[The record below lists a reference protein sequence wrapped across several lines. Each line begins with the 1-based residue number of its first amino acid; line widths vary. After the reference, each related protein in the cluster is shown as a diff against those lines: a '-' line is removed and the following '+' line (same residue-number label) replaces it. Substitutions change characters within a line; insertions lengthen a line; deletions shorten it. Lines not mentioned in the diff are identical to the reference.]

1 MNNEIGLLVQDL
13 PQEDADRYIKETKS
27 SFDAKHNIQEIEI
40 DYSWVDTIEEAIP
53 AIDNI
58 IRNPRRFI
66 VSEEDVV
73 RIEKTKKISLESIK
87 DLAVHT
93 NYIQEVDDDGFVK
106 PIKLLN
112 IFKEETIDLYENRFI
127 YTLITTLNRFVEEQ
141 LTYKEQSANNTNEKK
156 LNYNSET
163 FYDDQNIS
171 LKLEVTAKKNVEVKT
186 DEKELRDRE
195 EKIEHIKN
203 VLEDFMSSKFMK
215 MMKGATIVRSP
226 IRNTN
231 VILKDYNFVTALHLW
246 ETIEDFEINS
256 PVKEKKE
263 ETDLSTPS
271 MKHNLD
277 LTSFLNYCIL
287 NDTVSKRG
295 SVLPLQNIDIVDAVY
310 EYASK
315 FDIDEKELRKNI
327 ESKITAATEYKNA
340 EKDNARKAYKSFIDN
355 HNSRFNKAVNLFK

>member
-27 SFDAKHNIQEIEI
+27 NFDAKHNIQEIEI

-141 LTYKEQSANNTNEKK
+141 LTYKEQSADNTNEKK
-156 LNYNSET
+156 LNE
-163 FYDDQNIS
+163 
-171 LKLEVTAKKNVEVKT
+171 
-186 DEKELRDRE
+186 
-195 EKIEHIKN
+195 
-203 VLEDFMSSKFMK
+203 
-215 MMKGATIVRSP
+215 
-226 IRNTN
+226 
-231 VILKDYNFVTALHLW
+231 
-246 ETIEDFEINS
+246 
-256 PVKEKKE
+256 
-263 ETDLSTPS
+263 
-271 MKHNLD
+271 
-277 LTSFLNYCIL
+277 
-287 NDTVSKRG
+287 
-295 SVLPLQNIDIVDAVY
+295 
-310 EYASK
+310 
-315 FDIDEKELRKNI
+315 
-327 ESKITAATEYKNA
+327 
-340 EKDNARKAYKSFIDN
+340 
-355 HNSRFNKAVNLFK
+355 NK

>member
-171 LKLEVTAKKNVEVKT
+171 LKF
-186 DEKELRDRE
+186 E

-226 IRNTN
+226 IRKTN

>member
-1 MNNEIGLLVQDL
+1 
-13 PQEDADRYIKETKS
+13 
-27 SFDAKHNIQEIEI
+27 
-40 DYSWVDTIEEAIP
+40 
-53 AIDNI
+53 
-58 IRNPRRFI
+58 
-66 VSEEDVV
+66 
-73 RIEKTKKISLESIK
+73 
-87 DLAVHT
+87 
-93 NYIQEVDDDGFVK
+93 
-106 PIKLLN
+106 
-112 IFKEETIDLYENRFI
+112 
-127 YTLITTLNRFVEEQ
+127 
-141 LTYKEQSANNTNEKK
+141 
-156 LNYNSET
+156 
-163 FYDDQNIS
+163 
-171 LKLEVTAKKNVEVKT
+171 
-186 DEKELRDRE
+186 
-195 EKIEHIKN
+195 
-203 VLEDFMSSKFMK
+203 MSSKFMK

-226 IRNTN
+226 IRKTN

-287 NDTVSKRG
+287 N
-295 SVLPLQNIDIVDAVY
+295 DAVY

>member
-1 MNNEIGLLVQDL
+1 
-13 PQEDADRYIKETKS
+13 
-27 SFDAKHNIQEIEI
+27 
-40 DYSWVDTIEEAIP
+40 
-53 AIDNI
+53 
-58 IRNPRRFI
+58 
-66 VSEEDVV
+66 
-73 RIEKTKKISLESIK
+73 
-87 DLAVHT
+87 
-93 NYIQEVDDDGFVK
+93 
-106 PIKLLN
+106 
-112 IFKEETIDLYENRFI
+112 
-127 YTLITTLNRFVEEQ
+127 
-141 LTYKEQSANNTNEKK
+141 
-156 LNYNSET
+156 
-163 FYDDQNIS
+163 
-171 LKLEVTAKKNVEVKT
+171 
-186 DEKELRDRE
+186 
-195 EKIEHIKN
+195 
-203 VLEDFMSSKFMK
+203 MSSKFMK

-226 IRNTN
+226 IRKTN

-295 SVLPLQNIDIVDAVY
+295 SVLPLQNIDIVGAVY